1 MSYSNP
7 RTTIYLDPV
16 EQDLGAGTGT
26 AWSFKG
32 PEGKQGSLKNIGVYV
47 TETFAGDQTTGKVL
61 IGTTADPNYYGQLE
75 IADGTAATDTFNAQ
89 DDTDA
94 VIIEALPA
102 DTQIEVTFV
111 GITDTG
117 TDAGKGYA
125 YFETFWY

>member
-7 RTTIYLDPV
+7 RTTVYLDPV

-32 PEGKQGSLKNIGVYV
+32 PSGKQGSLKNIGLQV
-47 TETFAGDQTTGKVL
+47 TETFADDQTTGKVL

-75 IADGTAATDTFNAQ
+75 IADGTALTDTFNDQ
-89 DDTDA
+89 DDSNC

-111 GITDTG
+111 QCVDSG
-117 TDAGKGYA
+117 TAAGKGYP
-125 YFETFWY
+125 YVNVEWY

>member
-1 MSYSNP
+1 MSYSDP

-16 EQDLGAGTGT
+16 EQDFGAGTGT

-32 PEGKQGSLKNIGVYV
+32 PSGKQGSLKNIGLQV
-47 TETFAGDQTTGKVL
+47 TETFADDQTTGKVL

-75 IADGTAATDTFNAQ
+75 ITDGTVLTNTFNDQ
-89 DDTDA
+89 DDSNC

-111 GITDTG
+111 QCVDSG
-117 TDAGKGYA
+117 TAAGKGYP
-125 YFETFWY
+125 YVNVEWY

>member
-7 RTTIYLDPV
+7 RTTVYLDPV

-32 PEGKQGSLKNIGVYV
+32 PSGKQGSLKNIGVYV

-61 IGTTADPNYYGQLE
+61 VGTTADPNYHGQLE
-75 IADGTAATDTFNAQ
+75 IADGSAATDVINDQ
-89 DDTDA
+89 DDSNA
-94 VIIEALPA
+94 VLVEALAA

-111 GITDTG
+111 QCVDSG
-117 TDAGKGYA
+117 TAAGKIYP
-125 YFETFWY
+125 YVNVEWY